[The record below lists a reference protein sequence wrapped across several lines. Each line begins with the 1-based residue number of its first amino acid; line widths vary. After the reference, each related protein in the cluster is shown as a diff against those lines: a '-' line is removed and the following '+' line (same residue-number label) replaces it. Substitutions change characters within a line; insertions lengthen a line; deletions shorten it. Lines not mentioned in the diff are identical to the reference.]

1 MSRSRTASSP
11 FRFQP
16 RAIGLAVALCLGAGL
31 AAGPATAQTAA
42 ATPAFDIPAGPLGAA
57 LDRFARV
64 AGVNLSYD
72 AKAVEGRGTR
82 GLSGA
87 HDVDAGLR
95 ILLDGSGLAAV
106 RAQGGFVLEA
116 APAPAPAGAT
126 TLEPV
131 RVRAAVETDP
141 AIGPVKGY
149 VARES
154 ATATKTGTP
163 LREIPQSI
171 SVIGR
176 PEMEARGAANSGDPL
191 LYTPGVLPVLY
202 GADDRMNSGD
212 SGVTSRGFDS
222 AASNYLDGLRQ
233 PKSSTSWS
241 YPRTEVYGLE
251 RVEVLRG
258 PASTAFGQGDV
269 GGVISRVSK
278 RPDAQAP
285 REVELQLGNFDRR
298 QFAIDVGGAV
308 GSDEAVQWRLVGVS
322 LEHEPQVQY
331 PGFRPESIERF
342 YIAPSL
348 SFRFDAD
355 TSLTLLGSGLR
366 QSGPDVAWEYVN
378 DNGQHSG
385 VLIGEP
391 SFAHYEAR
399 QWDAGYQFAH
409 RLSPEWEV
417 KQNLRTSSVS
427 VPDMTLID
435 GGYGR
440 ADAATGE
447 LARGA
452 SLLSESMRYTVVDTQ
467 LHGRLATGP
476 ATHQLLFGLDWTRVS
491 SDIQAASSGAPSL
504 NINNPVYGVGV
515 SRPTLADRNTDASS
529 SQRQLGLYVQDQV
542 RFGPGWLL
550 TVGGRNDWFEGDESD
565 HLAGVGAQT
574 RDHAFT
580 GRVGLTWLHPS
591 GLAPYASWGQSFLPT
606 AGRDA
611 EGRPFEPTR
620 GTQYELGVKYQPAGS
635 SVWLTAAVYDLTK
648 RNVVTYDPVTFDARQ
663 VGEVRSRGIELEAK
677 ASLARGL
684 DVAAQYTLND
694 IENTADNNPG
704 LVGKRPTLI
713 PKHLAAAWLDYT
725 VQGGDLAGL
734 GGGLGARYT
743 GSRYG
748 NAINTVENPAVTLV
762 DAAAHYTAGPWR
774 LSLNAQNLFDR
785 DNGVYGYGVY
795 YQGLR
800 RTVTATA
807 RYRF

>member
-1 MSRSRTASSP
+1 MSRSRTIPST

-16 RAIGLAVALCLGAGL
+16 RAIGLAVALCLGGTL
-31 AAGPATAQTAA
+31 AAGPAVAQTAS
-42 ATPAFDIPAGPLGAA
+42 ATPAFDIPAGPLGQA

-64 AGVNLSYD
+64 AGVNLTYD
-72 AKAVEGRGTR
+72 AKAVEGRDTR
-82 GLSGA
+82 GLAGA
-87 HDVDAGLR
+87 FDVDTGLR
-95 ILLDGSGLAAV
+95 ILLQGTGLAAV
-106 RAQGGFVLEA
+106 RAAGGFTLEA
-116 APAPAPAGAT
+116 APASTGGPA

-131 RVRAAVETDP
+131 RVRAAVEADP

-154 ATATKTGTP
+154 ASATKTGTP

-176 PEMEARGAANSGDPL
+176 PEMEARGAANSSDPL
-191 LYTPGVLPVLY
+191 LYTPGLLPVLY
-202 GADDRMNSGD
+202 GADDRMSSGD
-212 SGVTSRGFDS
+212 AGVTSRGFDS
-222 AASNYLDGLRQ
+222 AAGNYLDGLRQ
-233 PKSSTSWS
+233 PKSATSWS

-285 REVELQLGNFDRR
+285 REIELQLGNFDRR

-308 GSDEAVQWRLVGVS
+308 GSDDAVQWRLVGVS

-331 PGFRPESIERF
+331 PNFRPESIERF

-348 SFRFDAD
+348 AFRFDAD
-355 TSLTLLGSGLR
+355 TTLTLLGSGLR

-378 DNGQHSG
+378 DNGQRSG

-391 SFAHYEAR
+391 SYAHYEAR
-399 QWDAGYQFAH
+399 QWDAGWQFAH
-409 RLSPEWEV
+409 RLSPDWQV

-440 ADAATGE
+440 ADPATGE
-447 LARGA
+447 LTRGA
-452 SLLSESMRYTVVDTQ
+452 SLLSETMRYTVVDTQ
-467 LHGRLATGP
+467 LHGRVTTGP
-476 ATHQLLFGLDWTRVS
+476 VSHQLLFGLDWTRVE
-491 SDIQAASSGAPSL
+491 SDIQAASTAAPSL
-504 NINNPVYGVGV
+504 NIRNPVYGVGI

-529 SQRQLGLYVQDQV
+529 RQRLLGLYVQDQV
-542 RFGPGWLL
+542 RFTPEWLL
-550 TVGGRNDWFEGDESD
+550 TVGGRQDWVDGDVSE
-565 HLAGVGAQT
+565 Q
-574 RDHAFT
+574 AFT
-580 GRVGLTWLHPS
+580 GRVGLTWLLPS
-591 GLAPYASWGQSFLPT
+591 GLAPYVSWGQSFLPT
-606 AGRDA
+606 PGADA
-611 EGRPFEPTR
+611 EGRAFEPTR
-620 GTQYELGVKYQPAGS
+620 GTQYELGVKYQPADAP
-635 SVWLTAAVYDLTK
+635 VLLTAAVYDLTK
-648 RNVVTYDPVTFDARQ
+648 RNVVTYDPVSFDARQ
-663 VGEVRSRGIELEAK
+663 VGEVRSRGLELEAK

-684 DVAAQYTLND
+684 DLSVAYTLND
-694 IENTADNNPG
+694 IENTADSNAA

-748 NAINTVENPAVTLV
+748 NGMNTVENPSVTLV
-762 DAAAHYTAGPWR
+762 DAAAHYTTGPWR

-800 RTVTATA
+800 RTVTASA

>member
-1 MSRSRTASSP
+1 VSRSRTASST

-87 HDVDAGLR
+87 HDVDTGLR

-106 RAQGGFVLEA
+106 RAPGGFVLEA
-116 APAPAPAGAT
+116 APAPAPAGAA

-278 RPDAQAP
+278 QPDAQAP

-355 TSLTLLGSGLR
+355 TTLTLLGSGLR

-378 DNGQHSG
+378 DNNQHTG

-391 SFAHYEAR
+391 SYAHYEAR

-409 RLSPEWEV
+409 RFAPDWQV

-440 ADAATGE
+440 AVAGE
-447 LARGA
+447 LDRGA
-452 SLLSESMRYTVVDTQ
+452 SLLSETMRYTVVDTQ
-467 LHGRLATGP
+467 LHGRVATG
-476 ATHQLLFGLDWTRVS
+476 AISHQLLFGLDWTRVES
-491 SDIQAASSGAPSL
+491 GIQAASGDAPSL
-504 NINNPVYGVGV
+504 DINNPVYGVGV
-515 SRPTLADRNTDASS
+515 SRPTIAERNTDASS
-529 SQRQLGLYVQDQV
+529 TQRQLGLYAQDQV
-542 RFGPGWLL
+542 RFGPEWLL
-550 TVGGRNDWFEGDESD
+550 TVGGRQDWVESRDTD
-565 HLAGVGAQT
+565 HRANNFVGAT
-574 RDHAFT
+574 VETSDHAFT

-591 GLAPYASWGQSFLPT
+591 GLAPYVSWGQSFLPT
-606 AGRDA
+606 PGVAGRT
-611 EGRPFEPTR
+611 FEPTR

-648 RNVVTYDPVTFDARQ
+648 RNVLNYSPVAVEQ

-684 DVAAQYTLND
+684 DLAAQYTLND
-694 IENTADNNPG
+694 IENTADINPAM
-704 LVGKRPTLI
+704 VGKRPTLI

-734 GGGLGARYT
+734 GAGLGARYT

-748 NAINTVENPAVTLV
+748 DAFNTRENPSVTLV

>member
-1 MSRSRTASSP
+1 MRGLAFSSGLPVESLRPARSEHPPTDRESDPDVIRSRTSVSP
-11 FRFQP
+11 LRFQP
-16 RAIGLAVALCLGAGL
+16 RAIALAVVLCLGGPL
-31 AAGPATAQTAA
+31 AAGAAIAQTAS
-42 ATPAFDIPAGPLGAA
+42 ATPPFDIPAGPLGAA

-64 AGVNLSYD
+64 AGVNLTYE
-72 AKAVEGRGTR
+72 AKAVAGRDTR

-87 HDVDAGLR
+87 FDADTGLR
-95 ILLDGSGLAAV
+95 ILLQGTGLSAV
-106 RAQGGFVLEA
+106 RAAGGFTLEL
-116 APAPAPAGAT
+116 APAGAA

-141 AIGPVKGY
+141 AIGPLKGY

-222 AASNYLDGLRQ
+222 AAGNYLDGLRQ

-308 GSDEAVQWRLVGVS
+308 GSDDAVQWRLVGVS
-322 LEHEPQVQY
+322 LEHEPQ
-331 PGFRPESIERF
+331 G
-342 YIAPSL
+342 
-348 SFRFDAD
+348 
-355 TSLTLLGSGLR
+355 
-366 QSGPDVAWEYVN
+366 
-378 DNGQHSG
+378 
-385 VLIGEP
+385 
-391 SFAHYEAR
+391 
-399 QWDAGYQFAH
+399 
-409 RLSPEWEV
+409 
-417 KQNLRTSSVS
+417 
-427 VPDMTLID
+427 
-435 GGYGR
+435 
-440 ADAATGE
+440 
-447 LARGA
+447 
-452 SLLSESMRYTVVDTQ
+452 
-467 LHGRLATGP
+467 
-476 ATHQLLFGLDWTRVS
+476 
-491 SDIQAASSGAPSL
+491 
-504 NINNPVYGVGV
+504 
-515 SRPTLADRNTDASS
+515 
-529 SQRQLGLYVQDQV
+529 
-542 RFGPGWLL
+542 
-550 TVGGRNDWFEGDESD
+550 
-565 HLAGVGAQT
+565 
-574 RDHAFT
+574 
-580 GRVGLTWLHPS
+580 
-591 GLAPYASWGQSFLPT
+591 
-606 AGRDA
+606 
-611 EGRPFEPTR
+611 
-620 GTQYELGVKYQPAGS
+620 
-635 SVWLTAAVYDLTK
+635 YDLTK

-677 ASLARGL
+677 VSLARGL
-684 DVAAQYTLND
+684 DLAAQYTVND
-694 IENTADNNPG
+694 IENTADSNAA

-748 NAINTVENPAVTLV
+748 NAVNTVENPSVTMV
-762 DAAAHYTAGPWR
+762 DAAAHYTTGPWR